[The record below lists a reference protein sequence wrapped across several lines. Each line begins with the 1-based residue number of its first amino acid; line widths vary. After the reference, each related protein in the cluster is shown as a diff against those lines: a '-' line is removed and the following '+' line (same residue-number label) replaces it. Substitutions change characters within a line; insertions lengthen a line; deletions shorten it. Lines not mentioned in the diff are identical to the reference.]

1 MEGNP
6 NTVRGRDARQG
17 GGEAK
22 DPRWT
27 VVGGGQHEWG
37 GLPRCGE
44 RANTK
49 APGLS
54 PREAGK
60 IVYGRVQAM

>member
-27 VVGGGQHEWG
+27 VGGG
-37 GLPRCGE
+37 
-44 RANTK
+44 ANTSGVACRGVGSEPIQK
-49 APGLS
+49 HRDS
-54 PREAGK
+54 RRERQERSSTEG
-60 IVYGRVQAM
+60 